1 MTIESQGVFSMST
14 TPFKENGDLDEA
26 GFRQHLQFQ
35 ADGGVGVYILSFG
48 SGEGHQVNHAEML
61 NIYEI
66 ATKELKGKV
75 PVYAAGQGLGPSTK
89 DFIGVAKDIA
99 ATGIDAIQL
108 HSPRPAYPGAAAK
121 PAEVE
126 RYFQDVLDAVDY
138 PFILSVHSGAV
149 PGVEPRV
156 EFLKQ
161 LTDDYK
167 HLIGFNI
174 SVQNMTYM
182 MRLADAVGKTHSVR
196 VGGSAQAFAS
206 LALGS
211 HGFLCYETNICPNY
225 CRGLYEDYMAGNANK
240 AAEAYQ
246 VLQRMFLV
254 LNKYRNPQS
263 IKSAMN
269 DMGLPGGFVRRP
281 YLELDAAAHKD
292 ILQVMTSLNI
302 KKLEGLP

>member
-14 TPFKENGDLDEA
+14 TPFKESGDLDEA
-26 GFRQHLQFQ
+26 AFRRHLHFQ
-35 ADGGVGVYILSFG
+35 ADGGVGVYVLSYG
-48 SGEGHQVNHAEML
+48 SGEGHQVNQAEML
-61 NIYEI
+61 RIYEI
-66 ATKELKGKV
+66 SAKELKGKV

-89 DFIGVAKDIA
+89 DFVALAKDIA

-108 HSPRPAYPGAAAK
+108 HSPRPAYPAAPAK
-121 PAEVE
+121 PAEIE
-126 RYFQDVLDAVDY
+126 RYFQDVLEAVDY
-138 PFILSVHSGAV
+138 PFILSVHQGAV

-167 HLIGFNI
+167 HLLGFNI
-174 SVQNMTYM
+174 SHPNLTYM
-182 MRLADAVGKTHSVR
+182 MRLVDAVGKTHSVR
-196 VGGSAQAFAS
+196 VGGSAQALAS

-225 CRGLYEDYMAGNANK
+225 CRALYDDYQAGNANK
-240 AAEAYQ
+240 AGDAYQ

-263 IKSAMN
+263 IKAAMN
-269 DMGLPGGFVRRP
+269 GLGLPGGNVRRP
-281 YLELDAAAHKD
+281 YLELDEAAHKD
-292 ILQVMTSLNI
+292 IMQVMTDLKI
-302 KKLEGLP
+302 KELEGLP